1 MPVGGGTV
9 VARPEV
15 SMLEGAFVA
24 YEAGHKQAAVG
35 LPLLGTGGIAGVE
48 HVVLLVFDALLEI
61 AADV

>member
-1 MPVGGGTV
+1 